1 MASSAVRSAFRAAL
15 AAEFPTVPYIDTLS
29 KAVDMEGLPAAWL
42 AMDFQPSEISRAAI
56 GSTPTMWRE
65 RGGATITAVGAAG
78 AGDAAVVTQAD
89 AVVVAFRNWQSA
101 GIGLL
106 VTAVVMNS
114 EVDQD
119 SDGRWFMLSVGIAYE
134 RTYFG

>member
-1 MASSAVRSAFRAAL
+1 MASSVVRSAFRAAL
-15 AAEFPTVPYIDTLS
+15 VAALPTVPYIDTLS
-29 KAVDMEGLPAAWL
+29 KSVDMEGLPVQWL
-42 AMDFQPSEISRAAI
+42 AIDFQPSEVSRAAI

-78 AGDAAVVTQAD
+78 AGDAAVVTLAD
-89 AVVVAFRNWQSA
+89 SVVAAFRNWQSA
-101 GIGLL
+101 GIGLI
-106 VTAVVMNS
+106 VTAVAMNA

-134 RTYFG
+134 RTFYG